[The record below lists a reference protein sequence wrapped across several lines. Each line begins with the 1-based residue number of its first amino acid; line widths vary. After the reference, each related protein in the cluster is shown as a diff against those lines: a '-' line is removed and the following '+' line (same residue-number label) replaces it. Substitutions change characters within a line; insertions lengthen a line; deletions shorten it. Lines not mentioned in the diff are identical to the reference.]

1 MILRKHYFTSIRIY
15 GNVNKRFVTEVTKNM
30 MGGILLATLRLVSQL
45 PTFLHNIAAELVY
58 KHICMYPSLI
68 RL

>member
-15 GNVNKRFVTEVTKNM
+15 VNRRFVTEVTKNM